1 MDFAARRI
9 SGSILFTDIRY
20 FNRIANI
27 LPLEEIHTFLNDC
40 FKPIVD
46 TVLQYDGNV
55 DKFIGDAVMA
65 FFGSPRQHDDDPL
78 RAVKCA
84 LEIQKKTEEIN
95 VQWRKSFDSLVEIDI
110 GICTGEVLA
119 GNVGH
124 IKKLQ
129 YTVIGKPVNLAAQ
142 LVHMCRDHNVEILVD
157 EQTYQKTKN
166 DVAFRDIGEKLI
178 MGFVEPV
185 RLYSP
190 ANPGLQS

>member
-1 MDFAARRI
+1 MDFAARRVT
-9 SGSILFTDIRY
+9 GSVLFTDIRY
-20 FNRIANI
+20 FNKIANI
-27 LPLEEIHTFLNDC
+27 LPLEEIHAFLNDC

-46 TVLQYDGNV
+46 TILQYEGNV

-65 FFGSPRQHDDDPL
+65 FFGTPRQHEDDPL

-84 LEIQKKTEEIN
+84 LDIQKKIEDIN
-95 VQWRKSFDSLVEIDI
+95 ISWGKSFDFLVEFDI

-124 IKKLQ
+124 IQKLQ

-142 LVHMCRDHNVEILVD
+142 IVHMCRDHNVEILVD
-157 EQTYQKTKN
+157 AQTYQRTKDELN
-166 DVAFRDIGEKLI
+166 YRDIGEMII

-190 ANPGLQS
+190 TCNTMT

>member
-1 MDFAARRI
+1 VDFAARRVL
-9 SGSILFTDIRY
+9 GSILFTDIRY
-20 FNRIANI
+20 FNKIANI
-27 LPLEEIHTFLNDC
+27 LPLEEIHAFLNDC
-40 FKPIVD
+40 YKPVVD
-46 TVLQYDGNV
+46 TVLEYEGNV

-84 LEIQKKTEEIN
+84 LDIQKRIEDIN
-95 VQWRKSFDSLVEIDI
+95 IKWGGSFDFLVEMDI

-129 YTVIGKPVNLAAQ
+129 CTVIGKPVNLAAQ

-157 EQTYQKTKN
+157 KQTYQKTKN
-166 DVAFRDIGEKLI
+166 ELTYREVGEKLI

-190 ANPGLQS
+190 SKDMLS